1 MPIDQGIVALPR
13 VRVLMRCADLAPC
26 AHRHGDVRNR
36 AEVKWR
42 WALKAFLTATWAERN
57 FCAEPALLKGIA
69 SSALAG
75 GSTDASFRPDCP
87 SIGRADDFTD
97 R

>member
-1 MPIDQGIVALPR
+1 MAL
-13 VRVLMRCADLAPC
+13 
-26 AHRHGDVRNR
+26 
-36 AEVKWR
+36 
-42 WALKAFLTATWAERN
+42 ALKVLFTAAWVERN
-57 FCAEPALLKGIA
+57 FCAEPALLKGLA

-75 GSTDASFRPDCP
+75 GSDDASFRPDCS